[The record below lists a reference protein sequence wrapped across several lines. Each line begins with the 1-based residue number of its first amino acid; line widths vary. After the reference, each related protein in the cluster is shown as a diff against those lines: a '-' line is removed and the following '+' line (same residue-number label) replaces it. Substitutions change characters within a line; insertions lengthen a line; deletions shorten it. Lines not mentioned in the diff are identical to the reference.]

1 MRVSLHEGVD
11 YKNTDTHTHTHYRNA
26 YSYIKSSVFFFFFCL
41 LTTVAL
47 HKTEKNRK
55 GVRFDPD
62 IPQTIRL
69 EFAKSN
75 TKVSKPKQQNS
86 SPPAAAPHP
95 TLLHPLTGREYLFSF
110 FIYFFFLSRN
120 SRHLTP
126 VTCHDL
132 FSTKQFSSCKKKTL
146 LPTME
151 ISHQSQMPW
160 PTIFDKEPATCANY
174 PAGVFLY
181 RVHKRVIW

>member
-1 MRVSLHEGVD
+1 MSLHEGVD
-11 YKNTDTHTHTHYRNA
+11 YKNTHTHTHTHTTGMHILIL
-26 YSYIKSSVFFFFFCL
+26 SHLSFFFFLSPHHRC
-41 LTTVAL
+41 TPQNR
-47 HKTEKNRK
+47 KNRK

-132 FSTKQFSSCKKKTL
+132 FSTKQFSSSKKKNL
-146 LPTME
+146 IADDGN
-151 ISHQSQMPW
+151 ISSIPDAMAHN
-160 PTIFDKEPATCANY
+160 F
-174 PAGVFLY
+174 
-181 RVHKRVIW
+181 

>member
-1 MRVSLHEGVD
+1 MSLHEGVD
-11 YKNTDTHTHTHYRNA
+11 YKNTDTHTHTHTTGMHILIL
-26 YSYIKSSVFFFFFCL
+26 SHLSFFFFLSPHHRC
-41 LTTVAL
+41 TPQ
-47 HKTEKNRK
+47 KRKNRK